1 MNKGYL
7 ICKSSLDKIEE
18 LVYEKKVFEEITKKD
33 ISAKERNSL
42 INNQVNSKDEKNS
55 VKAIKCPFT
64 GELIEKSK
72 IRKVFFFWKCMSKY
86 NK

>member
-42 INNQVNSKDEKNS
+42 INNQVN
-55 VKAIKCPFT
+55 
-64 GELIEKSK
+64 
-72 IRKVFFFWKCMSKY
+72 
-86 NK
+86 